1 LEVDAVIT
9 GYERPL
15 DILPFDHRHSY
26 ITGVF
31 HWQEPLTPDQVEEI
45 VASKQVIYDGFK
57 AAVVDPA
64 VRGRAGILV
73 DEAFGAALL
82 RDAAAHGYITCVST
96 EKSGQDEFDF
106 EYGAAFAQHIQS
118 VNPTFAKVLVRYNP
132 DGDPAMNARQAE
144 RLRRL
149 SDFLA
154 RTKRLF
160 MFELLVPPE
169 RDQLGRVGGSR
180 AAYDRE
186 LRPGLMVD
194 TIRALQDA
202 GVEPD
207 VWKIEG
213 LDRRG
218 ECERIVEAARR
229 DGRATVGCI
238 VLGRGSDEQAVVR
251 WLTVAAGVQGFIGFA
266 VGRTTWLD
274 AVTKWRAHTISR
286 EVAVAQI
293 AKRFR
298 EWAAIFEHVSAR

>member
-9 GYERPL
+9 GYEKPL
-15 DILPFDHRHSY
+15 YILPFDHRHSY

-31 HWQEPLTPDQVEEI
+31 HWHDPLTPGQVADS
-45 VASKQVIYDGFK
+45 VASKQVIYDGFT
-57 AAVVDPA
+57 AAVAENPMRD
-64 VRGRAGILV
+64 RAGILV

-82 RDAAAHGYITCVST
+82 RDAAARGYITCVST

-106 EYGAAFAQHIQS
+106 EYGDDFARHLEA

-132 DGDPAMNARQAE
+132 EGDAGMNARQVE

-149 SDFLA
+149 ADYLA

-160 MFELLVPPE
+160 MFELLVPPT
-169 RDQLGRVGGSR
+169 DAQLKRLDGSR

-186 LRPGLMVD
+186 LRPTLMID
-194 TIRALQDA
+194 TIHALQDA

-213 LDRRG
+213 LDRR
-218 ECERIVEAARR
+218 EDCEQIVGAARR
-229 DGRATVGCI
+229 GGRTTVGCI

-251 WLTVAAGVQGFIGFA
+251 WLTVAAGVTGFIGFA

-274 AVTKWRAHTISR
+274 AVTKWRAHAIGR
-286 EVAVAQI
+286 ETAVAQI
-293 AKRFR
+293 AIRFR
-298 EWAAIFEHVSAR
+298 EWAAIFEHVSVH